1 MKKSIFLGLASLMV
15 LTSCGGGMEVDQTLG
30 DGNVENDSIHL
41 RYSMPS
47 SLENGDKIVFNVQ
60 MEKYASK
67 EEVSLAL
74 SKQNPLLTDT
84 SVYTENILFSIPF
97 EELEK
102 TINADSLKIEHVFTD
117 LSDYFE
123 ENTEKGTLHFV
134 FHTKGWTRRN
144 VTTYSSF
151 SFHYNYSG
159 DVVKILED

>member
-47 SLENGDKIVFNVQ
+47 SLKNGDKIVFNVQ